1 MNRAQFMEQLEK
13 LLSDISEEERLEALD
28 YYNSYFDDAGEENE
42 AEVIQELGSPGKV
55 AAIIKADLK
64 ENSGDYGEYTEWGY
78 EDTRTREPGQMPE
91 TYQGK
96 KREENHSSQEK
107 EAFGSDT
114 GGRTFGRARAKA
126 DQGSTS
132 AYEDNSSQE
141 RYERARR
148 RAERGYHAE
157 KKKNNAGII
166 LVLILLVF
174 ISPFLSGAIG
184 GVLGTIVAIIL
195 FPFILI
201 FAFGICAVAF
211 LIGGIAC
218 LAAGIA
224 LCVVHPAAGVLA
236 IGIGCLLI
244 AAGFLSLAGLTAIA
258 GKLLPWLL
266 NKFTDFCHNL
276 LHREG
281 KDGERV

>member
-1 MNRAQFMEQLEK
+1 M
-13 LLSDISEEERLEALD
+13 
-28 YYNSYFDDAGEENE
+28 
-42 AEVIQELGSPGKV
+42 IQELGSPGKV
-55 AAIIKADLK
+55 SSHNQGRPERKQRRLWRIYRMGLRRHKDQR
-64 ENSGDYGEYTEWGY
+64 
-78 EDTRTREPGQMPE
+78 TRTDAGNLPGKE
-91 TYQGK
+91 KRGK
-96 KREENHSSQEK
+96 SFQPGERSLWLRHRWKNLR
-107 EAFGSDT
+107 
-114 GGRTFGRARAKA
+114 RARAKA

-224 LCVVHPAAGVLA
+224 LCVVHPAAGVLT